1 MNFHSARILMGRTL
15 AAVSVLASMSMPT
28 FTAWAAPE
36 AGPKPSA
43 PGASTARGVDAAPDP
58 RQIPVP
64 ALATAFPK
72 QPGPSDL
79 AAQPDLPPVLRTSSG
94 APILEA
100 AAWPARRAELRRVV
114 EHYLTGHA
122 PASPGNVRAEEL
134 EARELSQG
142 KVHYRRVRLSFG
154 PESKLG
160 LDIGVFTPAGPGP
173 FPALIDP
180 AGTPPGASPLARLPQ
195 GPGQGQGVDAL
206 LAVGPVLQGTGAK
219 PVPAPAPRALDAE
232 TIAREHPALARG
244 YAYVVFDHNDC
255 GEDTTLRDND
265 GSWSFRRTRFFPAY
279 PGYDW
284 GLLRA
289 WAWGASRI
297 VDYLVTARDIDAKKL
312 MLTGFSRTGKAAL
325 IAGALDE
332 RIALT
337 APAATGGGG
346 TGAFRRSGPGR
357 GGKEGLDLMLKKYP
371 NWFSPALH
379 AFWGQTDR
387 LPFDQHWLIAMIAP
401 RAFIALEGDADPVS
415 LASAVRGS
423 FAGAAPVYALLGK
436 SDALAVSY
444 APRAHAVT
452 PRDYAALFDFA
463 DVTFGRTAPSS
474 RRFDRFPPVAFRSD
488 AEPAPARSPLWN
500 GRDLKGWTFYANDPK
515 VDAKAAVQIRGGVM
529 RFDTPAW
536 GYIKT
541 ERIYSDYHLHVEWRW
556 PDGSV
561 ENANSGIMLHTHG
574 PDTIWPLCFEAQL
587 KTTNAGQV
595 VGMGLDIPAAPLLN
609 NRKRAPR
616 FVPQSE
622 VPVGGW
628 NEYEIY
634 SRGDRI
640 EVYVNGALQNNVDQL
655 PVRAGQIALQMEG
668 FPIEFRNVWLEPLA
682 PSSAAAA
689 GSAAGSAPAPSP
701 AANSR

>member
-1 MNFHSARILMGRTL
+1 MNFHSARIRASSAL
-15 AAVSVLASMSMPT
+15 AAVSMSMLTLSSTP
-28 FTAWAAPE
+28 AAPE
-36 AGPKPSA
+36 AGA
-43 PGASTARGVDAAPDP
+43 GAAQSDAAPDP
-58 RQIPVP
+58 RQIPLP
-64 ALATAFPK
+64 ALTTVFPK
-72 QPGPSDL
+72 QPGPSEL
-79 AAQPDLPPVLRTSSG
+79 PALPDLPPVLRTKTG
-94 APILEA
+94 TPIVEA
-100 AAWPARRAELRRVV
+100 SQWPERRTELRRVV

-122 PASPGNVRAEEL
+122 PASPGNVRAEPL
-134 EARELSQG
+134 EARELLQG
-142 KVHYRRVRLSFG
+142 KVHYRRVRLRFG
-154 PESKLG
+154 PESKLS
-160 LDIGVFTPAGPGP
+160 LDVGIFTPAGPGP

-180 AGTPPGASPLARLPQ
+180 AGTPPGASPAPRLPQ

-206 LAVGPVLQGTGAK
+206 LAVGPGAT
-219 PVPAPAPRALDAE
+219 PQPAPAPRALDA
-232 TIAREHPALARG
+232 TAIAREFPGLARG

-255 GEDTTLRDND
+255 GEDTTLRESD

-297 VDYLVTARDIDAKKL
+297 VDHLVTARDIDPKKL

-371 NWFSPALH
+371 NWFSPELH

-401 RAFIALEGDADPVS
+401 RAFIALEGEADPVS
-415 LASAVRGS
+415 LASAVRAS
-423 FAGAAPVYALLGK
+423 FAGAAPVYALLGE

-452 PRDYAALFDFA
+452 ADDYAALFDFA
-463 DVTFGRTAPSS
+463 DATFGRSASGGPAS
-474 RRFDRFPPVAFRSD
+474 RRFDRFPPSAFRSD
-488 AEPAPARSPLWN
+488 TEARPARTALWN

-515 VDAKAAVQIRGGVM
+515 LDARAAISMRGGVL
-529 RFDTPAW
+529 RFDTPAS

-541 ERIYSDYHLHVEWRW
+541 ERSYSDYRLHVEWRW
-556 PDGSV
+556 PEGSA

-574 PDTIWPLCFEAQL
+574 PDAIWPLSFEAQL

-595 VGMGLDIPAAPLLN
+595 VGMGLDIPLAPLLN

-616 FVPQSE
+616 FVPHSE
-622 VPVGGW
+622 LPIGGW

-634 SRGDRI
+634 CRGDRI
-640 EVYVNGALQNNVDQL
+640 EAYVNGVLQNNVDQL
-655 PVRAGQIALQMEG
+655 PVQAGQIALQMEG
-668 FPIEFRNVWLEPLA
+668 FPIEFRNVWLEPLTA
-682 PSSAAAA
+682 PTA
-689 GSAAGSAPAPSP
+689 GMPP
-701 AANSR
+701 AASPR